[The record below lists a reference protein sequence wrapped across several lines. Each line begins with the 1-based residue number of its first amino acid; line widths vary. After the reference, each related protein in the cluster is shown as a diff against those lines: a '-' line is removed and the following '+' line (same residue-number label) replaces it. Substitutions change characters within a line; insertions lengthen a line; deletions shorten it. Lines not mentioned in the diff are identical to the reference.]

1 MHGNVVLL
9 RTLVPLVG
17 VLGLACKDPKAAES
31 GGVSVD
37 TESLDFGEVALGQEA
52 QERFTVVN
60 GREDEVSILS
70 ASLVEGRSAAWDIA
84 APSGDGT
91 MLPGVEST
99 YVVTFAPYEVGE
111 SAGRVQV
118 RLQTADGQESFY
130 VSLRGVGGQSIV
142 DADGDG
148 VSPSE
153 GDCDDGDASV
163 YPGAPEACDGKDN
176 DCDGSVPLDEADDD
190 YDGSRVCDGDCDDS
204 DERTRPG
211 IAEWCDGAEKDND
224 CNGVVEDWLDEDGDG
239 YAICE
244 DDCDDADP
252 LRFTGNP
259 EICDL
264 VDNDCSGFVDDI
276 DDDGDGYSPCAAGGD
291 CDDADDE
298 AYPVIV
304 DISFEEDGNGTPE
317 EPYNTLSDGLA
328 NLDDI
333 CRTLVLMPGEY
344 TMNLAW
350 SDGELQIN
358 GGGTRPGDVTL
369 TSAVDD
375 ESGEPTGRILDVTGG
390 SSVGLVNLTLTGG
403 GAPVDGGAIKASG
416 SDLYLSG
423 VVIAANRAN
432 GDGGA
437 VAISSGQLT
446 IEDSV
451 FRNNQAGDDGGAL
464 AVVDGG
470 LDDQGSTYEDN
481 TAGARGGAAFVS
493 AAGVSIVGSTIED
506 NGASDD
512 GGGVVV
518 VQPASL
524 RVEGNR
530 FWLNTAGLAGGGLS
544 LVGVDVE
551 QGVVRNNWFH
561 DNLAGQT
568 GGGLEVSGNRA
579 GFVLANNTFG
589 CNRAT
594 GEGADV
600 HVDASTATDLWILA
614 NAAAFSTGDSSV
626 YVTPG
631 AGATV
636 DWNTGYGVTSNV
648 NFDVEGTTGGDENA
662 QTNPAFVQWDCDPAV
677 ADITPGAGS
686 PLIDSGPEAPTGPAW
701 YTAWVDGD
709 GSRNDRGAT
718 GGPGVTP

>member
-1 MHGNVVLL
+1 MHGNVILS
-9 RTLVPLVG
+9 RSAG
-17 VLGLACKDPKAAES
+17 LGLLALGLVACKDPKGAITGAIA
-31 GGVSVD
+31 VD
-37 TESLDFGEVALGQEA
+37 TESLDFGEVPLGQEA
-52 QERFTVVN
+52 QERFVVSN
-60 GREDEVSILS
+60 GREDEISILS
-70 ASLVEGRSAAWDIA
+70 ASLVEGRSASWDIA
-84 APSGDGT
+84 TPAGDGA
-91 MLPGVEST
+91 LVSGADAT

-118 RLQTADGQESFY
+118 RVQTDDGQESFY
-130 VSLRGVGGQSIV
+130 ISLRGVGGQSVI
-142 DADGDG
+142 DEDGDG

-163 YPGAPEACDGKDN
+163 YPGATEACDGKDN
-176 DCDGSVPLDEADDD
+176 DCDGSIPADEADDD
-190 YDGSRVCDGDCDDS
+190 YDGSRVCDGDCDDT
-204 DERTRPG
+204 DERTRPD
-211 IAEWCDGAEKDND
+211 IAEQCDDKDND
-224 CNGVVEDWLDEDGDG
+224 CDGVIEDRLDEDGDG
-239 YAICE
+239 YSICD
-244 DDCDDADP
+244 DDCDDDDP
-252 LRFTGNP
+252 TRFFGNP

-276 DDDGDGYSPCAAGGD
+276 DNDGDGYSPCAAGGD
-291 CDDADDE
+291 CDDADDD

-304 DISFEEDGNGTPE
+304 DIAFEEDGDGTPE
-317 EPYNTLSDGLA
+317 APFNSLSDGLA
-328 NLDDI
+328 NLDEI

-358 GGGTRPGDVTL
+358 GGGTAPGQVSL
-369 TSAVDD
+369 SSAVDD
-375 ESGEPTGRILDVTGG
+375 ESGDPTGRILDISGG

-403 GAPVDGGAIKASG
+403 GAPVDGGAIKASA
-416 SDLYLSG
+416 SDVYLSG
-423 VVIAANRAN
+423 VVVSGNRAN

-446 IEDSV
+446 IEDSE
-451 FRNNQAGDDGGAL
+451 FRNNSAGDDGGAL
-464 AVVDGG
+464 AVVDGR
-470 LDDQGSTYEDN
+470 LEDRGSIYEGN

-493 AAGVSIVGSTIED
+493 AAEVSIISSHIED
-506 NGASDD
+506 NGATDD

-524 RVEGNR
+524 IVEGNR

-544 LVGVDVE
+544 LVGADVSE
-551 QGVVRNNWFH
+551 GVVRNNWFH

-568 GGGLEVSGNRA
+568 GGGLDISGNRA

-600 HVDASTATDLWILA
+600 RVDASTATDLWVLA
-614 NAAAFSTGDSSV
+614 NAAAFSTGDSSI
-626 YVTPG
+626 YVAPG
-631 AGATV
+631 AGANV

-648 NFDVEGTTGGDENA
+648 NFDVEGTTGGDDNTES
-662 QTNPAFVQWDCDPAV
+662 NPVFATWDCDPAV
-677 ADITPGAGS
+677 ADITPGAAS
-686 PLIDSGPEAPTGPAW
+686 PLIDTGPESPTGPAW
-701 YTAWVDGD
+701 YTTWLDSD

-718 GGPGVTP
+718 GGAGVTP